1 VPAYVYE
8 CPEHGQFEV
17 VKPMADS
24 GREEAC
30 PLKVVPGAVALKIGD
45 SVVCTRLTH
54 RVYTPSALHTQ
65 GSSGDGYFFNKKSG
79 LRSKKR

>member
-1 VPAYVYE
+1 MPTYVYE

-24 GREEAC
+24 GREEWC
-30 PLKVVPGAVALKIGD
+30 PWDKGVF
-45 SVVCTRLTH
+45 SRLDGLDRCGLSAR

-65 GSSGDGYFFNKKSG
+65 GSNGDGYFFNKKSG
-79 LRSKKR
+79 LRSAGRGKR